1 MHSKYLFP
9 PLIALLALSLGLAH
23 GQTPAEDAQYKK
35 ALQLNKATHYLESAR
50 LLKSLMLAHPEIERY
65 KYDYLAV
72 SSNAKQCTE
81 VIADANQEFIKQAPI
96 YVKEAIFSCY
106 KNTRPFKQT
115 EALAKSIL
123 QMTGKNEAIEL
134 GMVGLSK
141 KQENDT
147 AMLYWRDRFLDD
159 FPDSSAALE
168 VTSSSPQDSG
178 NRYATLL
185 LYENINRAHQK
196 DPGTQQEIIQILLDM
211 GVPHLA
217 LYLIDKRNWKA
228 SEEQKLRAMHD
239 SGAKDLRWAIADS
252 ALVPNRFISVDKG
265 IEDLNASLAYAK
277 SIGAPDDQ
285 IIAIEC
291 DLIVAYNKRN
301 EWDKSLAIYERLI
314 ASGKTVPDYALMA
327 AASSYSGK
335 HLPVQAGE
343 ILQKLYDKN
352 PDDLDIE
359 LAQYFSL
366 TDQDKYAEAKPVL
379 DKLTAQLKA
388 RHKYLPKP
396 DFDYTSAMIEAVS
409 FESYQE
415 KYQAADKKLVP
426 LLSAIPSNADLLK
439 VAGSVREAQG
449 MHEAAADYYSI
460 ASKQDPQDIEA
471 KMGYANSR
479 MSQGDIPIFI
489 DTVNELKPGYSDINA
504 VKSASERLDAYKEG
518 YVTGNFVLG
527 NGQYNGQ
534 TNNNHT
540 SDVRVYSAPVDDN
553 YRAFARY
560 RDLNSGPAIPLTNY
574 GVGGGVQ
581 YTGLN
586 QEAEV
591 EVGDAGY
598 FRAEG
603 TQTLNDHWSAT
614 GSFEKNAFYLMP
626 GALYAIS
633 GGNVG
638 GTSVQWKNGDTTDA
652 TVGYRYWALP
662 NNIRQEIYGNVN
674 QRLLTEYNYKVDATG
689 WVGNQQNTNSN
700 VDYFSPINQTE
711 YSGTLS
717 LRILQWRDIET
728 KKYDFWH
735 RFYASYGLVTQSGF
749 ITLPMNSY
757 GYGQEFNV
765 GDKRT
770 LSWSIGRTSF
780 PFDGAK
786 SSYTT
791 GFLNFVSHF

>member
-1 MHSKYLFP
+1 
-9 PLIALLALSLGLAH
+9 LAH
-23 GQTPAEDAQYKK
+23 GQTPDEDAQYKK
-35 ALQLNKATHYLESAR
+35 ALALNKSANYVESAAI
-50 LLKSLMLAHPEIERY
+50 LKSLKVSHPEIERY
-65 KYDYLAV
+65 QYDYLAV
-72 SSNAKQCTE
+72 SSNAKQCSD
-81 VIADANQEFIKQAPI
+81 VIANSNPEFIKQAPI

-106 KNTRPFKQT
+106 ADTQSFSKTDG
-115 EALAKSIL
+115 LAKSIL
-123 QMTGKNEAIEL
+123 LEIGKDESIEL
-134 GMVGLSK
+134 GMAALSR
-141 KQENDT
+141 KQKNDSAT
-147 AMLYWRDRFLDD
+147 LYWSDRLLAD
-159 FPDSSAALE
+159 FPDSIAALE
-168 VTSSSPQDSG
+168 TIASNSQDS
-178 NRYATLL
+178 NHRYAALL
-185 LYENINRAHQK
+185 LYENIHRAHPK

-217 LYLIDKRNWKA
+217 LYLIEKRDWKA
-228 SEEQKLRAMHD
+228 SKEQKLRAMHD

-252 ALVPNRFISVDKG
+252 ALAPNRFVSVDKG
-265 IEDLNASLAYAK
+265 IQDLNASLAYAQ
-277 SIGAPDDQ
+277 SISTPDDQ

-301 EWDKSLAIYERLI
+301 EWDKSLAIYEQLI
-314 ASGKTVPDYALMA
+314 ASGKTVPDYALIA

-335 HLPVQAGE
+335 HLPVQAGQ
-343 ILQKLYDKN
+343 ILQKLYDKKPN
-352 PDDLDIE
+352 DLDIE

-366 TDQDKYAEAKPVL
+366 TDQDKYDEAKIVL

-388 RHKYLPKP
+388 RHKYLPKR

-415 KYQAADKKLVP
+415 KYQAADKKLTP
-426 LLSAIPSNADLLK
+426 LLNEIPSNADLMK

-449 MHEAAADYYSI
+449 MHEAAADYYAI

-471 KMGYANSR
+471 KMGYANAR

-489 DTVNELKPGYSDINA
+489 DTVNELKPDYSDINA

-540 SDVRVYSAPVDDN
+540 SDVRVYSAPLDDN

-586 QEAEV
+586 QVAEV

-598 FRAEG
+598 FRSEG
-603 TQTLNDHWSAT
+603 TQTLNDHWAVS

-662 NNIRQEIYGNVN
+662 NNIKQEIYGNVN
-674 QRLLTEYNYKVDATG
+674 QRLFTEYNYKIDMTG

-700 VDYFSPINQTE
+700 VNYFSPINQTE

-735 RFYASYGLVTQSGF
+735 RIYASYGLVTQSGF

-770 LSWSIGRTSF
+770 LSWSVGRTSF

-791 GFLNFVSHF
+791 GFLNFESRF

>member
-1 MHSKYLFP
+1 MHHKYLL
-9 PLIALLALSLGLAH
+9 PLLLALLTPLLNLAH
-23 GQTPAEDAQYKK
+23 GQTPDEDAQYKK
-35 ALQLNKATHYLESAR
+35 ALALNKSANYVESAAI
-50 LLKSLMLAHPEIERY
+50 LKSLKVSHPEIERY
-65 KYDYLAV
+65 QYDYLAV
-72 SSNAKQCTE
+72 SSNAKQCSD
-81 VIADANQEFIKQAPI
+81 VIANSNPEFIKQAPI

-106 KNTRPFKQT
+106 ADTQSFSKTDG
-115 EALAKSIL
+115 LAKSIL
-123 QMTGKNEAIEL
+123 LEIGKDESIEL
-134 GMVGLSK
+134 GMAALSR
-141 KQENDT
+141 KQKNDSAT
-147 AMLYWRDRFLDD
+147 LYWSDRLLAD
-159 FPDSSAALE
+159 FPDSIAALE
-168 VTSSSPQDSG
+168 TIASNSQDS
-178 NRYATLL
+178 NHRYAALL
-185 LYENINRAHQK
+185 LYENIHRAHPK

-217 LYLIDKRNWKA
+217 LYLIEKRDWKA
-228 SEEQKLRAMHD
+228 SKEQKLRAMHD

-252 ALVPNRFISVDKG
+252 ALAPNRFVSVDKG
-265 IEDLNASLAYAK
+265 IQDLNASLAYAK
-277 SIGAPDDQ
+277 SISAPDDQ

-314 ASGKTVPDYALMA
+314 TSGKTVPDYALIA

-335 HLPVQAGE
+335 HLPVQSGQ
-343 ILQKLYDKN
+343 ILQKLYDKK
-352 PDDLDIE
+352 PKDLDVA

-366 TDQDKYAEAKPVL
+366 TDQDKYDEAKIVL

-388 RHKYLPKP
+388 RHKYLPKR

-415 KYQAADKKLVP
+415 KYQAADKKLTP
-426 LLSAIPSNADLLK
+426 LLNEIPSNADLMK

-449 MHEAAADYYSI
+449 MHEAAADYYAI

-471 KMGYANSR
+471 KMGYANAR

-489 DTVNELKPGYSDINA
+489 DTVNELKPDYSDINA

-540 SDVRVYSAPVDDN
+540 SDVRVYSAPLDDN

-586 QEAEV
+586 QVAEV

-598 FRAEG
+598 FRSEG
-603 TQTLNDHWSAT
+603 TQTLNDHWAVS

-662 NNIRQEIYGNVN
+662 NNIKQEIYGNVN
-674 QRLLTEYNYKVDATG
+674 QRLFTEYNYKIDMTG

-700 VDYFSPINQTE
+700 VNYFSPINQTE

-735 RFYASYGLVTQSGF
+735 RIYASYGLVTQSGF

-770 LSWSIGRTSF
+770 LSWSVGRTSF

-791 GFLNFVSHF
+791 GFLNFESRF